1 MIETIF
7 NELLKL
13 MVTNKASDLY
23 IKPFNKPI
31 LRIEGELYPVEFEEI
46 KPDFTENIFDIITT
60 VSQKKQFELNP
71 ELNIIYSIPNVQ
83 IKDRFRINFY
93 KNKGYIA
100 LVIRR
105 ISGDIPD
112 IKELN
117 LPSILKKFMLKK
129 KGLIIVCGPTGT
141 GKSTTLASLL
151 NYVNKNFKK
160 HIVTIED
167 PIEYVINDIS
177 SIVSQREVGIDTN
190 SFAEALKNVVRQT
203 PDIIMV
209 GETRD
214 RETANSILQLAETGH
229 LILTT
234 LHSPNTVNA
243 IIRILQFFEQQHHK
257 EIINYLSTNLVAII
271 SQKLIPSLNGG
282 RVPAVEILIN
292 NARMQELMIDFN
304 FKQMRAEIDQFVG
317 DGMQSFDI
325 SLIKLYSKNLISLEI
340 ALEYAEI
347 PHDLNLKIKTLGIKP
362 GKELPSELEVISD

>member
-7 NELLKL
+7 NELLKS
-13 MVTNKASDLY
+13 MVIYKASDLY

-31 LRIEGELYPVEFEEI
+31 LRIEGNLYPVEFEDI
-46 KPDFTENIFDIITT
+46 KPDFTENIFDIITS
-60 VSQKKQFELNP
+60 VSQKKQFEANP
-71 ELNIIYSIPNVQ
+71 ELNLIYSIPNFA

-93 KNKGYIA
+93 KNKGYIS

-112 IKELN
+112 LKDLN
-117 LPSILKKFMLKK
+117 LSPILKKFMLKK

-167 PIEYVINDIS
+167 PIEYILEDIN
-177 SIVSQREVGIDTN
+177 SIISQREVGIDTN

-203 PDIIMV
+203 PDIVMV

-214 RETANSILQLAETGH
+214 KETANSILQLAGTGH

-234 LHSPNTVNA
+234 LHSPNTVNSL
-243 IIRILQFFEQQHHK
+243 IRILQFFEQQHHK
-257 EIINYLSTNLVAII
+257 EILNYLSTNLVAII
-271 SQKLIPSLNGG
+271 SKKLIPSLKGG
-282 RVPAVEILIN
+282 RVPALEILIN

-304 FKQMRAEIDQFVG
+304 FKQMRAEIDQFIS

-325 SLIKLYSKNLISLEI
+325 SLIRLYSKGLISLET
-340 ALEYAEI
+340 ALEYAEV

-362 GKELPSELEVISD
+362 GKELPSELETDSE

>member
-1 MIETIF
+1 MVEAIF

-31 LRIEGELYPVEFEEI
+31 LRIEGNLYSVEFEDI
-46 KPDFTENIFDIITT
+46 KPDFTENIFELIAS
-60 VSQKKQFELNP
+60 VSQKKQFEANP
-71 ELNIIYSIPNVQ
+71 ELNLIYSIPNFDV
-83 IKDRFRINFY
+83 KDRFRINFY
-93 KNKGYIA
+93 KNKGYIS

-112 IKELN
+112 LKELN

-167 PIEYVINDIS
+167 PIEYILEDIN
-177 SIVSQREVGIDTN
+177 SIISQREVGIDTV

-203 PDIIMV
+203 PDIVMV

-234 LHSPNTVNA
+234 LHSPNTVNS

-257 EIINYLSTNLVAII
+257 EILNYLSANLVAII
-271 SQKLIPSLNGG
+271 SQKLIPSLKGG
-282 RVPAVEILIN
+282 RVPVVEILIN
-292 NARMQELMIDFN
+292 NARMQELMVDFN
-304 FKQMRAEIDQFVG
+304 FKQMRAEIDQFIG

-325 SLIKLYSKNLISLEI
+325 SLIKLYSKGLISLET
-340 ALEYAEI
+340 ALEYAEV

-362 GKELPSELEVISD
+362 GKELPSELQTVSE

>member
-1 MIETIF
+1 MIENIF
-7 NELLKL
+7 NEFLRL
-13 MVTNKASDLY
+13 MVANKASDLY
-23 IKPFNKPI
+23 IKPFNKPV
-31 LRIEGELYPVEFEEI
+31 LRIEGELYPIEFDNI
-46 KPDFTENIFDIITT
+46 RPDFTETVFEAITS
-60 VSQKKQFELNP
+60 VSQKKQFDQNP
-71 ELNIIYSIPNVQ
+71 ELNLIYSAPLQ
-83 IKDRFRINFY
+83 TKDRFRINFY
-93 KNKGYIA
+93 KNKGYIS

-112 IKELN
+112 LKELN
-117 LPSILKKFMLKK
+117 LPSILKKFVLKK
-129 KGLIIVCGPTGT
+129 KGLIIICGPTGT

-151 NYVNKNFKK
+151 NYVNQNFKK

-167 PIEYVINDIS
+167 PIEYVLEDIN
-177 SIVSQREVGIDTN
+177 SIVSQREVGIDTK
-190 SFAEALKNVVRQT
+190 SFEEALKNVVRQT

-243 IIRILQFFEQQHHK
+243 IIRLLQFFEQQHHK
-257 EIINYLSTNLVAII
+257 EIINYLSANLISVV
-271 SQKLIPSLNGG
+271 SQKLVPSLKGG
-282 RVPAVEILIN
+282 RVPVVEILIN
-292 NARMQELMIDFN
+292 NARMQELMLDFN
-304 FKQMRAEIDQFVG
+304 FKQMRAEIDQFIG

-325 SLIKLYSKNLISLEI
+325 SLIKLYSRGLISLET

-362 GKELPSELEVISD
+362 GKELPSELEVYSE